1 MPPPTP
7 QQQLRRRRFEA
18 LIALAAPVLDL
29 VLATGERVSR
39 IAGAD
44 DDYYPIRAPRE
55 AFSLSS
61 GRESQPVGGRGA
73 SE

>member
-18 LIALAAPVLDL
+18 LIALAAPALDL

-44 DDYYPIRAPRE
+44 DDYYPIRAPGE

-61 GRESQPVGGRGA
+61 GRASRSPGDDRG